1 MQRLFSL
8 IGYPLSH
15 SFSKEYFT
23 EKFKKEGII
32 DSSYELYPLAH
43 ITQFPELLA
52 TQPELVGLNVTIPY
66 KEAVI
71 PFLDEL
77 EEEAKSI
84 GAVNTIT
91 IRNGKTK
98 GYNTDAYG
106 FEMSFKKHLQP
117 HHQKALVLGTGGA
130 SKAVLY
136 VLRKLN
142 IPFLLVSR
150 NTAVDRISYG
160 DITPE
165 LLSEYSII
173 INTSP
178 LGMYPAT
185 EACPAL
191 PYSALSPDHYLYDL
205 IYNPSVTTFLQ
216 KGKEA
221 GATTVNG
228 LEMLHL
234 QAEKAWEIWNKPE

>member
-1 MQRLFSL
+1 MQRLFGL
-8 IGYPLSH
+8 IGFPLSH
-15 SFSKEYFT
+15 SFSKGYFT
-23 EKFKKEGII
+23 EKFHNEGIK
-32 DSSYELYPLAH
+32 DSSYELYPLAN
-43 ITQFPELLA
+43 IAQFPALLA
-52 TQPELVGLNVTIPY
+52 TQPELLGLNVTIPY

-77 EEEAKSI
+77 EEEAKAI

-98 GYNTDAYG
+98 GYNTDVYG

-130 SKAVLY
+130 SKAVLH

-150 NTAVDRISYG
+150 NTAEDRISYG

-165 LLSEYSII
+165 LLSDYTII

-185 EACPAL
+185 EASPPL
-191 PYSALSPDHYLYDL
+191 PYNALSPNHYLYDL
-205 IYNPSVTTFLQ
+205 IYNPPVTTFLQ

-221 GATTVNG
+221 SATTENG
-228 LEMLHL
+228 LEMLYL
-234 QAEKAWEIWNKPE
+234 QAEKAWEIWNRPE